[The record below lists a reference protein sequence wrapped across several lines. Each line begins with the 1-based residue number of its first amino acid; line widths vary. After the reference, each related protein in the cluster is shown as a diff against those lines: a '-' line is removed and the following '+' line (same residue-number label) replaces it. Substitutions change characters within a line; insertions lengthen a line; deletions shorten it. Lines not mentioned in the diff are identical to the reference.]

1 MIRVRRSLLRAGLVG
16 FAALVIL
23 VPASSAATPNWT
35 VVGIQTELMC
45 PTCKG
50 ERLDISTAPAAN
62 RVRAYLRR
70 AHAAGW
76 SEARVKSALVAQ
88 FGPQVLAAPPR
99 SGFGLVAWIAP
110 IAAVLAGALLA
121 VWLARRW
128 LRRRPTSGPSPGG
141 GLEDPARRAAL
152 EAQLDDE
159 LARFE

>member
-1 MIRVRRSLLRAGLVG
+1 MTQARRCLLVAL
-16 FAALVIL
+16 AALAVV
-23 VPASSAATPNWT
+23 VPASVAATPDWT

-76 SEARVKSALVAQ
+76 SKARVKSALVAQ

-110 IAAVLAGALLA
+110 IAAVIAGALLA

-128 LRRRPTSGPSPGG
+128 LRGRPRGG
-141 GLEDPARRAAL
+141 ETPAGLDDDPARRAAL
-152 EAQLDDE
+152 EAKLDDE

>member
-1 MIRVRRSLLRAGLVG
+1 MTRLRRTLLV
-16 FAALVIL
+16 ALALLAVL
-23 VPASSAATPNWT
+23 VPASLAETSNWT

-50 ERLDISTAPAAN
+50 ERLDISTAPAAD
-62 RVRAYLRR
+62 RVRAYLVR
-70 AHAAGW
+70 AHAEGW
-76 SEARVKSALVAQ
+76 SKDHVKSALVAQ

-99 SGFGLVAWIAP
+99 SGFGLIAWVAP
-110 IAAVLAGALLA
+110 IAAVLAGVVLA

-128 LRRRPTSGPSPGG
+128 LRRRSANDPEADPVEG
-141 GLEDPARRAAL
+141 DPAHRAAL

>member
-1 MIRVRRSLLRAGLVG
+1 MSK
-16 FAALVIL
+16 ALVVALALLALL
-23 VPASSAATPNWT
+23 VPASLAETSNWT

-50 ERLDISTAPAAN
+50 ERLDISTAPAAD
-62 RVRAYLRR
+62 RVRAYLVR
-70 AHAAGW
+70 AHAQGW
-76 SEARVKSALVAQ
+76 SKDHVKSALVAQ

-99 SGFGLVAWIAP
+99 SGFGLIAWVAP
-110 IAAVLAGALLA
+110 IAAVLAGAVLA

-128 LRRRPTSGPSPGG
+128 LRRRSANEP
-141 GLEDPARRAAL
+141 EADPVEGDPEHRAAL

>member
-1 MIRVRRSLLRAGLVG
+1 VRRARGILLVAL
-16 FAALVIL
+16 ALVAVVL
-23 VPASSAATPNWT
+23 PAASSAASNWT
-35 VVGIQTELMC
+35 YVGIQTELMC

-62 RVRAYLRR
+62 RVRAYLVK
-70 AHAAGW
+70 AHAEGL
-76 SEARVKSALVAQ
+76 SESQVKSSLVAQ

-99 SGFGLVAWIAP
+99 SGFGLVAWLAP
-110 IAAVLAGALLA
+110 IAAVLAGAVLA

-128 LRRRPTSGPSPGG
+128 LRTRSSGG
-141 GLEDPARRAAL
+141 EDGPADEADPVRRAAL

>member
-1 MIRVRRSLLRAGLVG
+1 MSRALRAVLVG
-16 FAALVIL
+16 LTLLAVL
-23 VPASSAATPNWT
+23 VPVGLAETANWS

-50 ERLDISTAPAAN
+50 ERLDISTAPAAD
-62 RVRAYLRR
+62 RVRAYLVR

-76 SEARVKSALVAQ
+76 SKDHVKQALVAQ
-88 FGPQVLAAPPR
+88 FGSQVLAAPPR
-99 SGFGLVAWIAP
+99 SGFGLVAWLAQ
-110 IAAVLAGALLA
+110 IAAVLAGAVLA

-128 LRRRPTSGPSPGG
+128 LRRRSSAGPESVPVEG
-141 GLEDPARRAAL
+141 DPVRRAEL

>member
-1 MIRVRRSLLRAGLVG
+1 MTRARRALLV
-16 FAALVIL
+16 ALALLAVV
-23 VPASSAATPNWT
+23 VPASLAATPDWS

-62 RVRAYLRR
+62 RVRAYLER

-76 SEARVKSALVAQ
+76 SKSQVKRALVAQ

-99 SGFGLVAWIAP
+99 SGFGLVAWVAP
-110 IAAVLAGALLA
+110 IAAVLAGAVLA

-128 LRRRPTSGPSPGG
+128 LRRRASAEPPAGPSDD
-141 GLEDPARRAAL
+141 DPAHRAAL

>member
-1 MIRVRRSLLRAGLVG
+1 MIGARRALLV
-16 FAALVIL
+16 ALAL
-23 VPASSAATPNWT
+23 LALAVPASFAATPDWT
-35 VVGIQTELMC
+35 VAGIQTELMC

-62 RVRAYLRR
+62 RVRAYLDR
-70 AHAAGW
+70 AHADGW
-76 SEARVKSALVAQ
+76 SKARVKRALVAQ

-99 SGFGLVAWIAP
+99 SGFGLVAWVAP
-110 IAAVLAGALLA
+110 IAAVLAGAVLA

-128 LRRRPTSGPSPGG
+128 LRRRASAEPPADVVGD
-141 GLEDPARRAAL
+141 DPAHRAAL

>member
-1 MIRVRRSLLRAGLVG
+1 MSFRR
-16 FAALVIL
+16 ALPVALALIAVL
-23 VPASSAATPNWT
+23 VPTSAAATSNWT
-35 VVGIQTELMC
+35 YVGIQTQLMC

-76 SEARVKSALVAQ
+76 SEDRVKTALVAQ

-99 SGFGLVAWIAP
+99 SGFGLVAWLAP
-110 IAAVLAGALLA
+110 LAAVLAGAVLA

-128 LRRRPTSGPSPGG
+128 LRGRSPDGPEPDDALGG
-141 GLEDPARRAAL
+141 PERRAAL
-152 EAQLDDE
+152 EAKLDDE

>member
-1 MIRVRRSLLRAGLVG
+1 MIRALRALLV
-16 FAALVIL
+16 ALALVTVL
-23 VPASSAATPNWT
+23 VPASLAETANWS

-50 ERLDISTAPAAN
+50 ERLDISTAPAAD
-62 RVRAYLRR
+62 RVRAYLTR

-76 SEARVKSALVAQ
+76 SKSHVERALVAQ

-99 SGFGLVAWIAP
+99 SGFGLVAWLAP
-110 IAAVLAGALLA
+110 IAAVLAGAVVA

-128 LRRRPTSGPSPGG
+128 LRRRGPAETLPSAI
-141 GLEDPARRAAL
+141 ERDPAHRAAL

>member
-1 MIRVRRSLLRAGLVG
+1 MRRVGR
-16 FAALVIL
+16 ALVVAL
-23 VPASSAATPNWT
+23 AVLAVVVPASLAETANWS
-35 VVGIQTELMC
+35 VAGIQTELMC

-50 ERLDISTAPAAN
+50 ERLDISTAPAAD
-62 RVRAYLRR
+62 RVRAYLVR
-70 AHAAGW
+70 AHAQGW
-76 SEARVKSALVAQ
+76 SEAHVKRALVAQ

-110 IAAVLAGALLA
+110 VAAVLAGAVLA

-128 LRRRPTSGPSPGG
+128 LRRRGATDGQPALADG
-141 GLEDPARRAAL
+141 DPAHRAAL

>member
-1 MIRVRRSLLRAGLVG
+1 MTRARRCLLVAL
-16 FAALVIL
+16 AALAVA
-23 VPASSAATPNWT
+23 VPASTAATPDWT

-99 SGFGLVAWIAP
+99 TGFGLVAWIAP
-110 IAAVLAGALLA
+110 IAAVIAGAVLA

-128 LRRRPTSGPSPGG
+128 LRGRPRADDSPA
-141 GLEDPARRAAL
+141 GLGDDPARRAAL
-152 EAQLDDE
+152 EAKLDDE

>member
-1 MIRVRRSLLRAGLVG
+1 MTRARRSLLIG
-16 FAALVIL
+16 FAALAIL
-23 VPASSAATPNWT
+23 VPASSGATSNWT

-110 IAAVLAGALLA
+110 IAAVIGGALLA
-121 VWLARRW
+121 IWLARRW
-128 LRRRPTSGPSPGG
+128 LRGRPSGPSPGG
-141 GLEDPARRAAL
+141 GVEDPARRAAL

-159 LARFE
+159 LAHFE

>member
-1 MIRVRRSLLRAGLVG
+1 MIAIRRALLV
-16 FAALVIL
+16 ALALLAVL
-23 VPASSAATPNWT
+23 VPASLAETANWT

-50 ERLDISTAPAAN
+50 ERLDISTAPAAD
-62 RVRAYLRR
+62 RVRAYLVR
-70 AHAAGW
+70 AHADDW
-76 SEARVKSALVAQ
+76 SKDHVERALVAQ

-99 SGFGLVAWIAP
+99 SGFGLVAWVAP
-110 IAAVLAGALLA
+110 IAAVLAGAVLA

-128 LRRRPTSGPSPGG
+128 LRRRASAEPATAVADG
-141 GLEDPARRAAL
+141 DPAHRAEL

>member
-1 MIRVRRSLLRAGLVG
+1 MSRVLRGLVVG
-16 FAALVIL
+16 LALFAVL
-23 VPASSAATPNWT
+23 VPASLAATSNWS

-62 RVRAYLRR
+62 RVRAYLTR
-70 AHAAGW
+70 AHAEGW
-76 SEARVKSALVAQ
+76 SKDRVKKALVAQ

-99 SGFGLVAWIAP
+99 SGFGLVAWVAP
-110 IAAVLAGALLA
+110 IAAVLAGAVLA

-128 LRRRPTSGPSPGG
+128 LRRRASAEPPEGP
-141 GLEDPARRAAL
+141 LDADPVHRAAL

>member
-1 MIRVRRSLLRAGLVG
+1 MRRVLVLAVALLAV
-16 FAALVIL
+16 L
-23 VPASSAATPNWT
+23 VPASLAETSNWT

-50 ERLDISTAPAAN
+50 ERLDISTAPAAD
-62 RVRAYLRR
+62 RVRAYLVR
-70 AHAAGW
+70 AHAEGW
-76 SEARVKSALVAQ
+76 SKDHVKSALVAQ

-99 SGFGLVAWIAP
+99 SGFGLVAWLAP
-110 IAAVLAGALLA
+110 ITAVLAGAVLA

-128 LRRRPTSGPSPGG
+128 LRRRAVTEPGVEA
-141 GLEDPARRAAL
+141 LESDPVHRAAL

>member
-1 MIRVRRSLLRAGLVG
+1 MTRARRCLLVAL
-16 FAALVIL
+16 AALAVV
-23 VPASSAATPNWT
+23 VPASAAATPDWT

-76 SEARVKSALVAQ
+76 SKARVESALVAQ

-110 IAAVLAGALLA
+110 IAAVIAGAILA

-128 LRRRPTSGPSPGG
+128 LRRRPRAGESPAA
-141 GLEDPARRAAL
+141 LDDDPARRAAL
-152 EAQLDDE
+152 EAKLDDE

>member
-1 MIRVRRSLLRAGLVG
+1 MTRVHRTLLV
-16 FAALVIL
+16 ALALLAVV
-23 VPASSAATPNWT
+23 VPAAVAETADWSVA
-35 VVGIQTELMC
+35 GIQTELMC

-50 ERLDISTAPAAN
+50 ERLDISTAPAAD
-62 RVRAYLRR
+62 RVRAYLVR
-70 AHAAGW
+70 AHADGW
-76 SEARVKSALVAQ
+76 SESHVKRALVAQ

-110 IAAVLAGALLA
+110 VAAVSAGAVLA

-128 LRRRPTSGPSPGG
+128 LRRRGSGDPDA
-141 GLEDPARRAAL
+141 GLVDADPAHRAAL

>member
-1 MIRVRRSLLRAGLVG
+1 MSK
-16 FAALVIL
+16 ALVVALALLALL
-23 VPASSAATPNWT
+23 VPASLAETSNWT
-35 VVGIQTELMC
+35 VAGIQTELMC

-50 ERLDISTAPAAN
+50 ERLDISTAPAAD
-62 RVRAYLRR
+62 RVRAYLVR
-70 AHAAGW
+70 AHARGW
-76 SEARVKSALVAQ
+76 SEDHVKSALVAQ

-99 SGFGLVAWIAP
+99 SGFGLIAWVAP

-128 LRRRPTSGPSPGG
+128 LRRRSANEP
-141 GLEDPARRAAL
+141 EADPVEGDPEHRAAL